1 MKQIRFPSI
10 NNQKLVKQLH
20 FDLLT
25 PQDLIHSQQGE
36 VSTYY
41 FTVLS
46 FNEQMNEHIMNR
58 EVPINGF

>member
-1 MKQIRFPSI
+1 M
-10 NNQKLVKQLH
+10 NNS
-20 FDLLT
+20 DLLT
-25 PQDLIHSQQGE
+25 PQDLLHSQQGE